1 MSKFESLNTVMSLSE
16 AKKYL
21 EQVTEDLDAIYL
33 SAEAPTGSAGTVWRQ
48 FWGSPRQI
56 TPLTLYLREM
66 IMEEVETSQIM
77 LKKQAKELRAK
88 AKADLQ
94 EKLEQATQSKEDH
107 VQFVESIIVEN
118 DELQEKLEESA
129 NDRKELRRLQ
139 LLEKAENRPSMLK
152 AQARDIAYLIE
163 QLKPLRG
170 VDFSELHSFQMQQL
184 LKEEIEEEAKEKR
197 KESKKSNKN
206 KKVLNKKSEKAK
218 TKKSSVDKPKKDKK

>member
-21 EQVTEDLDAIYL
+21 EQITEDLDAIYL
-33 SAEAPTGSAGTVWRQ
+33 SAEAPSGTAGTVWRQ
-48 FWGSPRQI
+48 FWGNPRQI

-66 IMEEVETSQIM
+66 IMEEVETSQVM

-94 EKLEQATQSKEDH
+94 KKLEQVTLSAEEQI
-107 VQFVESIIVEN
+107 QFAESILVEN
-118 DELQEKLEESA
+118 DELHEKLEESA

-139 LLEKAENRPSMLK
+139 LIEKAENRPSMLK

-163 QLKPLRG
+163 ELKPLRG
-170 VDFSELHSFQMQQL
+170 VDFSKLHSFKMQQDI
-184 LKEEIEEEAKEKR
+184 KEEIEEEQKEKR
-197 KESKKSNKN
+197 KEMKKSNKN
-206 KKVLNKKSEKAK
+206 KKDPSKTSEKS
-218 TKKSSVDKPKKDKK
+218 KKSSVDKPKKGKK